1 MLILKVTRQAEEEVE
16 EVYPSENIQVIQ
28 PDMGEIAAVVY
39 PTVVKAS
46 KENEIEPEVAEIETE
61 VNEIEPQVPEVR
73 QEEEHVDNS
82 DSHFNEVDDTA
93 DESADATAE
102 MTTLSAVDEEMTT
115 ELPEETTINDQ
126 IFEESAN
133 PAKRE
138 NENAPILLES
148 SWEEKDVVI
157 KQKNNHKNCMEMNN
171 DLFINVMSTIFTTL
185 TEFEYS
191 TVQGLNSVVF
201 KSEGGCLPT
210 NVNELFTSSCVLKK
224 F

>member
-1 MLILKVTRQAEEEVE
+1 MKVTRQAEEEVE